1 MATLKETIAPLLD
14 KALLINL
21 FDEEETLHV
30 IDWTKIEEEHE
41 ELVSKIE
48 GMSDAEA
55 EAFLNSN
62 ESALM
67 QICDYFMDDECLDR
81 VENGEWIP
89 FGLLGLTYR
98 PNDYAEMGNGG
109 MLLFDISED
118 EENPAIILYRDGNE
132 EVLAENLEELVIN
145 EVEVQ

>member
-1 MATLKETIAPLLD
+1 METLKETIAPLLD

-30 IDWTKIEEEHE
+30 IDWIQIEDEHD
-41 ELVSKIE
+41 ELVDKME
-48 GMSDAEA
+48 GMSDEEA
-55 EAFLNSN
+55 EAYLNSN

-81 VENGEWIP
+81 VENGEWLP
-89 FGLLGLTYR
+89 FGLLGLTYK
-98 PNDYAEMGNGG
+98 PSSYAEMGNGG

-132 EVLAENLEELVIN
+132 EVLAESLQELVIN
-145 EVEVQ
+145 EVEAQ